1 MVTRRIAVVTTS
13 RADYGIYRPVLRRL
27 NDDPSIEL
35 VLFVGGMHLLP
46 AFGMTVRAIEAD
58 GFPIAARIDCLEDE
72 DSPAAVARAMA
83 RATHGFAEACRTIAP
98 DMLVVLGDRF
108 EMHAAAV
115 AAQPFRI
122 PLAHIHGGEL
132 TLGAMD
138 DALRHSITKL
148 SHLHFTATE
157 PYARRVMQLGEE
169 DWRVTVSG
177 APGLDN
183 LEEIEIVSKS
193 ELSALLNLSLDPAPL
208 MVTYHPEAL
217 ADLTAEAQGAA
228 IFAALEET
236 ARPCVFTAPNAD
248 AGGRILRDMIE
259 DFVTRHPDARFVENL
274 GTEAYFGLMAAAAAM
289 VGNSSSGMIEAASFA
304 LPVVNIGNR
313 QEGRMRPANVIDT
326 PTETRAVIDAIRH
339 AICMDFRDSLAGLR
353 NPYRGDGPASAII
366 HRRLA
371 SEPLG
376 RALTAK
382 RFVDRPG

>member
-1 MVTRRIAVVTTS
+1 
-13 RADYGIYRPVLRRL
+13 
-27 NDDPSIEL
+27 
-35 VLFVGGMHLLP
+35 MHLSP
-46 AFGMTVRAIEAD
+46 AFGMTVRAVEAD
-58 GFPIAARIDCLEDE
+58 GFSIAARVDCLEDE

-83 RATHGFAEACRTIAP
+83 RATHGFAEACHTVGP
-98 DMLVVLGDRF
+98 DLLVVLGDRF

-157 PYARRVMQLGEE
+157 TYARRVMQLGEE
-169 DWRVTVSG
+169 PWRVTVSG

-183 LEEIEIVSKS
+183 LDEIEIVSPA
-193 ELSALLNLSLDPAPL
+193 ELSAMLGLPFDPAPL
-208 MVTYHPEAL
+208 LVTYHPEVL
-217 ADLTAEAQGAA
+217 ADLSAEEQGSA
-228 IFAALEET
+228 IFAALEDVG
-236 ARPCVFTAPNAD
+236 RPCVFTAPNAD
-248 AGGRILRDMIE
+248 AGGRALRAMID
-259 DFVTRHPDARFVENL
+259 DFVARHADARFVENL

-313 QEGRMRPANVIDT
+313 QEGRVRATNVIDT
-326 PTETRAVIDAIRH
+326 RTEPRAVAEAIRH
-339 AICMDFRDSLAGLR
+339 AICKEFRDSLSGLR
-353 NPYRGDGPASAII
+353 NPYRGDGPAAAVI

-376 RALTAK
+376 HALTAK
-382 RFVDRPG
+382 RFVDLAN